1 MRQRYESES
10 RQLINSVAAFLEVN
24 NEYVTPRVEQVENK
38 NVIDEIQKGDRCVNY
53 IEIIEQ
59 EFPALFNMYKMLL
72 NHPQNT
78 KEQIELQKEKMY
90 EMAREIRAEELFEK
104 ILAEKRLIKLDET
117 NYIKYLKE
125 IVSVLDETEA
135 SRFINTLAK
144 DISDCMLVDD
154 VMEFYEQEIIQNIEN
169 TFSYLLDTK
178 NQD

>member
-1 MRQRYESES
+1 
-10 RQLINSVAAFLEVN
+10 
-24 NEYVTPRVEQVENK
+24 
-38 NVIDEIQKGDRCVNY
+38 
-53 IEIIEQ
+53 
-59 EFPALFNMYKMLL
+59 MYKILL

-90 EMAREIRAEELFEK
+90 EMARKRGEKAEELFGK
-104 ILAEKRLIKLDET
+104 VLAEKRLIKLDET

-144 DISDCMLVDD
+144 DISDCMLIDN
-154 VMEFYEQEIIQNIEN
+154 VMEPYEQEIMQNIEN

-178 NQD
+178 N